1 MRKRVLEMILLIFLN
16 LTDHYKKQS
25 DPDLNCQIK
34 NQFLLKEFL
43 LYISSLYKTKM
54 FFLFSKIIFKDN
66 KKSC

>member
-54 FFLFSKIIFKDN
+54 FFFYFQK
-66 KKSC
+66 

>member
-1 MRKRVLEMILLIFLN
+1 MILLIFLN

-54 FFLFSKIIFKDN
+54 FFFYFQK
-66 KKSC
+66 